1 MKTLLPIAFLLLSIT
16 GCKKSSPKDITY
28 TINGTTSKVEWKG
41 SAPDH
46 FHIGSF
52 KLTGSLNTN
61 SKGMINSGEFNIP
74 ISSIENY
81 DLENPQKQA
90 LLDDLLSDHFF
101 NVLVHPNAKF
111 RITEVRAYTT
121 AVEGAVEGAN
131 YMITGDFSM
140 LGKTNSITFP
150 AKITSAA
157 ETLITEA
164 KFKINRTRWGMNI
177 YTDPAAPLYI
187 LPDININLSIQ
198 SSKTAD

>member
-1 MKTLLPIAFLLLSIT
+1 MKKLLPIAFLLLSMT
-16 GCKKSSPKDITY
+16 ACKKNNPKDIIY
-28 TINGTTSKVEWKG
+28 NVNGTTSKVEWKG

-61 SKGMINSGEFNIP
+61 SKGVINSGEFNIP

-81 DLENPQKQA
+81 DLENPQKQV

-121 AVEGAVEGAN
+121 AVEGAIEGAN

-140 LGKTNSITFP
+140 LGKTNTITFP
-150 AKITSAA
+150 AKVNSAA
-157 ETLITEA
+157 ESLITEA
-164 KFKINRTRWGMNI
+164 KFKIDRTKWGMNI
-177 YTDPAAPLYI
+177 YTDPAAQLYI
-187 LPDININLSIQ
+187 LPDVNISLNIH
-198 SSKTAD
+198 SSKTPD